1 MSSEIAKAY
10 VQIMPSMQGI
20 KGKLKAAM
28 NDEAVSA
35 GTSSGKT
42 LGSSIASSLKSAAGT
57 IAKAATA
64 AVGAGTA
71 AATALVKDAAG
82 YYADYEQL
90 AGGVETLFGSSAN
103 TIKGYALEAYQTAGL
118 TANEYMETTTSFAA
132 SLLQGLSGD
141 TATAAEYANTAVTDM
156 ADNANKMGSSMES
169 IQNAYQGFAKQNYTM
184 LDNLKLGYGGTAS
197 EMARLINDSGV
208 LGDKV
213 KVTSDTINDVSFAKI
228 IEAIHTVQDNMGI
241 TGTTALEA
249 SETIS
254 GSVATMKSSWKNLV
268 GAMANG
274 DADIGYF
281 VDNFVESAETAT
293 SNVLPAIETA
303 IGGIGTL
310 VQELGPKITAALPEL
325 LTTVLPGMVSAG
337 ISMLGAVGEGIAA
350 AVPEL
355 VSIAG
360 DAVLGAAEDI
370 FGVEAVETATSSIST
385 AIDTVKT
392 KFSEVTEAM
401 QPLADAISG
410 EFEKVK
416 EAVQPLV
423 DAISDYVTS
432 GELMNDVTSTLEGV
446 METAKTAIGRL
457 TDNIEIL
464 TPIVGAAVAGFVT
477 FKTALGISS
486 LIQSAKS
493 AFTGLKTAVLA
504 VNAAMAANPFAL
516 VAAVIAAII
525 GTVVTLWNTNDGF
538 REAIISAWE
547 TIKEKVGGAVDA
559 MAGFF
564 SSIGETAS
572 SIWTSI
578 CEAVSTAWETIKETV
593 STALDTI
600 GEAISSAWNAISG
613 TITAVL
619 DGIKTTVSGA
629 WNSVKSCVSGAVNAV
644 KDTVTTGFNAA
655 KETASTIW
663 ETMKLGIQTILDA
676 IKDTVGDIFGGI
688 KTTISDKLT
697 AAKETVTDIFDNIK
711 SAISDKIEG
720 AKDTVKNAI
729 DKIKSFFNFEWS
741 LPSLKLPHISIS
753 GGFSLN
759 PPSVPS
765 FGISW
770 YAKAM
775 DNPMLLN
782 GATIFGA
789 MGGNFLGGGE
799 AGTEVVSGADTLMNM
814 IRNAVTDTLYEG
826 GVSGLEERI
835 DRVLALLE
843 RYFPEFASAD
853 VVLSTGQLVGAI
865 VTEIDR
871 QLGIINKRR
880 NRE

>member
-42 LGSSIASSLKSAAGT
+42 LGSTIASGLKSAASAIT
-57 IAKAATA
+57 KAATV

-71 AATALVKDAAG
+71 AATALVKNAVD

-90 AGGVETLFGSSAN
+90 VGGVETLFGDSAN
-103 TIKGYALEAYQTAGL
+103 TIKSYALDAYQTAGL

-132 SLLQGLSGD
+132 SLLQGLSGN
-141 TATAAEYANTAVTDM
+141 TAKAAEYANTAVTDM

-208 LGDKV
+208 LGDTIT
-213 KVTSDTINDVSFAKI
+213 VTADTVNDVSFAKI

-274 DADIGYF
+274 NADIGYF
-281 VDNFVESAETAT
+281 VDNFVESTETAAQ
-293 SNVLPAIETA
+293 NVLPAVETA

-337 ISMLGAVGEGIAA
+337 ISMLGAVGEGIVA

-360 DAVLGAAEDI
+360 EALANAAPAILETAETALAQIIDFVLEKLFGIETDFDTTLGNIQNFFQAVFESI
-370 FGVEAVETATSSIST
+370 QNTVETAFQVIT
-385 AIDTVKT
+385 
-392 KFSEVTEAM
+392 
-401 QPLADAISG
+401 
-410 EFEKVK
+410 
-416 EAVQPLV
+416 
-423 DAISDYVTS
+423 
-432 GELMNDVTSTLEGV
+432 DV
-446 METAKTAIGRL
+446 
-457 TDNIEIL
+457 
-464 TPIVGAAVAGFVT
+464 
-477 FKTALGISS
+477 
-486 LIQSAKS
+486 
-493 AFTGLKTAVLA
+493 
-504 VNAAMAANPFAL
+504 
-516 VAAVIAAII
+516 
-525 GTVVTLWNTNDGF
+525 WNTIGQPIFD
-538 REAIISAWE
+538 
-547 TIKEKVGGAVDA
+547 
-559 MAGFF
+559 
-564 SSIGETAS
+564 SI
-572 SIWTSI
+572 
-578 CEAVSTAWETIKETV
+578 
-593 STALDTI
+593 
-600 GEAISSAWNAISG
+600 
-613 TITAVL
+613 
-619 DGIKTTVSGA
+619 
-629 WNSVKSCVSGAVNAV
+629 SGAVEV
-644 KDTVTTGFNAA
+644 AA
-655 KETASTIW
+655 GVFSNKMPE
-663 ETMKLGIQTILDA
+663 IQTFVSDCFNDISNYWENSLKPCLDA
-676 IKDTVGDIFGGI
+676 IGSFIENVLAPAFNAVFEEYITKIVDEAFHTIKTLWDDVLKPVFTGITDFITGVFSGDWRKALEGLADIGNGVFNAIADTINSVMEGAFSTIKDTI
-688 KTTISDKLT
+688 
-697 AAKETVTDIFDNIK
+697 ERIK
-711 SAISDKIEG
+711 S
-720 AKDTVKNAI
+720 V
-729 DKIKSFFNFEWS
+729 FNFKWS
-741 LPSLKLPHISIS
+741 LPELKLPHITVKGS
-753 GGFSLN
+753 FSLS
-759 PPSVPS
+759 PPSVPT

-789 MGGNFLGGGE
+789 MGGNLLGGGE
-799 AGTEVVSGADTLMNM
+799 AGAEVVSGADTLMNM

-826 GVSGLEERI
+826 NTSGLEERI